1 MKKPTRLLIGTALTV
16 LAAAAV
22 LALLLIARQDFTA
35 FPKGTKDALA
45 AVSDLLA
52 LLAVSFIFLDIVT
65 GSFRPMLRNVFNPD
79 RLRTAHIVFGVTGL
93 LISPGALVP
102 ALALH
107 KLSLLRGKPRT
118 LLFRAACLVAATAHY
133 RHSALQEATLRDLAP
148 CPFSELPRLCL
159 RGRPRARSGT
169 GPHGRRDEGG
179 LLHFRSGGDGRA
191 RLPSGFHGLEVQDIS
206 GKCRRRALTDIF
218 PMCPPI

>member
-22 LALLLIARQDFTA
+22 LAPLLIARQDFTA

-93 LISPGALVP
+93 LLV
-102 ALALH
+102 LAH
-107 KLSLLRGKPRT
+107 LSLLLPYISSPYSEANHVLFFFGPLALLLLLLT
-118 LLFRAACLVAATAHY
+118 IGTALFRKRLYEIWRRVHFLNYLVFAFAVAHGLVVGPDRTGVAMKVVFYIFVAVVMAGLVY
-133 RHSALQEATLRDLAP
+133 RLAFTDWRSKISRGSA
-148 CPFSELPRLCL
+148 
-159 RGRPRARSGT
+159 
-169 GPHGRRDEGG
+169 
-179 LLHFRSGGDGRA
+179 GDG
-191 RLPSGFHGLEVQDIS
+191 L
-206 GKCRRRALTDIF
+206 
-218 PMCPPI
+218 